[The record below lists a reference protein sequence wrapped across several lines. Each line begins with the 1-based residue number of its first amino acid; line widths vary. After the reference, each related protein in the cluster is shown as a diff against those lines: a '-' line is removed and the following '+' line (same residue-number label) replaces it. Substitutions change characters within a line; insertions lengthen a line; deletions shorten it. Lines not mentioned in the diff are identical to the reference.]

1 MMEFVCPEKN
11 GVLAPW
17 H

>member
-1 MMEFVCPEKN
+1 MMEFVCPEKK